1 MGIADKNVKDLMSR
15 NLIYSTPEASLQEI
29 AVMMTEADCGEIPL
43 IRDPDK
49 MDVIGVITDRDIVCR
64 TLGVGKNPMELLAQD
79 CMTSP
84 AVTASEEM
92 SAKECIRL
100 MQDNKIRRIPV
111 VDHAGR
117 LCGIVTQADFA
128 MVDDDETIEM
138 VQEVSQPSD
147 SASQVTH

>member
-1 MGIADKNVKDLMSR
+1 MGIANKNVKDLMSQ
-15 NLIYSTPEASLQEI
+15 NPIFSTPDASLQEI

-43 IRDPDK
+43 IKDADK

-64 TLGVGKNPMELLAQD
+64 TLGVGKDPMELKAQD

-84 AVTASEEM
+84 ALTATEDM

-111 VDHAGR
+111 VDQDGR
-117 LCGIVTQADFA
+117 LCGMVAQADFA
-128 MVDDDETIEM
+128 QVDDDETIEM
-138 VQEVSQPSD
+138 VQEVSRPSN
-147 SASQVTH
+147 SASQITH